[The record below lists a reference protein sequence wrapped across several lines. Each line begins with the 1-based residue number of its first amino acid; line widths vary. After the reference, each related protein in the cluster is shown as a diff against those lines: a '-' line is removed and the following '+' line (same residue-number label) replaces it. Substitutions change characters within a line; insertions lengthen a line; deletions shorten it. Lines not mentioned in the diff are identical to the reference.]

1 MVPDS
6 ATTAGGTLDQVQA
19 RAVTPAR
26 GETYGGQS
34 RQQRAADR
42 RERIVAAAV
51 RLFAARDYDDVTV
64 ADVCALA
71 RVSKRYFY
79 ECFADRE
86 ELLVSVH
93 REHHDWLM
101 AGIGAAA
108 PKRPEDLDHLLRPM
122 MVALVRMLAEN
133 PERARVIYIN
143 APRMERRRRGLLR
156 KDAELLGRFVR
167 PVVPRPRDHAYYDRA
182 LLTLTAGVVE
192 IMIDWVSRGM
202 TDPPDALVDHLT
214 GLAASILASLR

>member
-1 MVPDS
+1 
-6 ATTAGGTLDQVQA
+6 LDDLQA
-19 RAVTPAR
+19 RAITPIR

-51 RLFAARDYDDVTV
+51 RLFAVRDYDDVTV
-64 ADVCALA
+64 ADVCTLA

-79 ECFADRE
+79 DFFTDRE
-86 ELLVSVH
+86 DLLVSVH
-93 REHHDWLM
+93 REHHDWVM

-108 PKRPEDLDHLLRPM
+108 PPSFDNLEQLLRPM
-122 MVALVRMLAEN
+122 MAALVRMLAEN

-156 KDAELLGRFVR
+156 KDADLFGRFVR
-167 PVVPRPRDHAYYDRA
+167 PAVPRPRDHAYYDRA
-182 LLTLTAGVVE
+182 LLTLVAGVVE

-202 TDPPDALVDHLT
+202 TDPPDPLVDHLT
-214 GLAASILASLR
+214 ALAVSILDGLR

>member
-1 MVPDS
+1 M
-6 ATTAGGTLDQVQA
+6 L
-19 RAVTPAR
+19 PAR
-26 GETYGGQS
+26 GETYAGQS
-34 RQQRAADR
+34 REQRAADR
-42 RERIVAAAV
+42 RDRIVTAAV

-86 ELLVSVH
+86 DLLVSVH

-108 PKRPEDLDHLLRPM
+108 PRRPADLESLLRPM
-122 MVALVRMLAEN
+122 MSALVHLLADN

-156 KDAELLGRFVR
+156 KDAELFGKYVR
-167 PVVPRPRDHAYYDRA
+167 AAVPRPRDHAYYDRVLLA
-182 LLTLTAGVVE
+182 LIAGVVE
-192 IMIDWVSRGM
+192 LMIDWVSRGM
-202 TDPPDALVDHLT
+202 TDSPKALVDHLT
-214 GLAASILASLR
+214 ALATSMLRSLT

>member
-1 MVPDS
+1 
-6 ATTAGGTLDQVQA
+6 LDDLQA

-51 RLFAARDYDDVTV
+51 RLFAVRDYDDVTV

-79 ECFADRE
+79 DYFADRE
-86 ELLVSVH
+86 DLLVSVH

-108 PKRPEDLDHLLRPM
+108 PKCPDSLDQLLRPM
-122 MVALVRMLAEN
+122 ITALVRMLAEN

-156 KDAELLGRFVR
+156 KDAELFGRFVR
-167 PVVPRPRDHAYYDRA
+167 PAVPRPRDHAYYDRA
-182 LLTLTAGVVE
+182 MLTLVAGVAE

-202 TDPPDALVDHLT
+202 TDPAEALVDHLT
-214 GLAASILASLR
+214 ALAVSILGDLR

>member
-1 MVPDS
+1 
-6 ATTAGGTLDQVQA
+6 LDDLQA
-19 RAVTPAR
+19 RAVAPAR

-64 ADVCALA
+64 ADVCTLA

-79 ECFADRE
+79 DVFTDRE
-86 ELLVSVH
+86 DLLVSVH

-108 PKRPEDLDHLLRPM
+108 PKRPDDLQHLLRPM
-122 MVALVRMLAEN
+122 MAALVRMLADN

-156 KDAELLGRFVR
+156 KDAELFGRFVR
-167 PVVPRPRDHAYYDRA
+167 AAVPRPRDHAYYDRA
-182 LLTLTAGVVE
+182 MLTLVAGVAE
-192 IMIDWVSRGM
+192 IMIDWVARGM

-214 GLAASILASLR
+214 ALAAAILASLR

>member
-1 MVPDS
+1 
-6 ATTAGGTLDQVQA
+6 LDDVQA
-19 RAVTPAR
+19 DPAPPVR

-34 RQQRAADR
+34 REQRAADR
-42 RERIVAAAV
+42 RIRIVSAAM

-79 ECFADRE
+79 DHFADRE
-86 ELLVSVH
+86 DLLVSVH

-108 PKRPEDLDHLLRPM
+108 PKHPDGLGALLRPM
-122 MVALVRMLAEN
+122 MAALVHMLVEN
-133 PERARVIYIN
+133 PQRARVIYIN

-156 KDAELLGRFVR
+156 KDAELFGRFVR
-167 PVVPRPRDHAYYDRA
+167 PAVRRPRDHAYYDRVLLA
-182 LLTLTAGVVE
+182 LIAGVAE
-192 IMIDWVSRGM
+192 LMIDWVGRGL
-202 TDPPDALVDHLT
+202 TDSPDALVDHLT
-214 GLAASILASLR
+214 ALAVSMLDSLN

>member
-1 MVPDS
+1 VDTEIFPP
-6 ATTAGGTLDQVQA
+6 V
-19 RAVTPAR
+19 R

-64 ADVCALA
+64 ADVCTLA

-79 ECFADRE
+79 DFFTDRE
-86 ELLVSVH
+86 DLLVSVH

-101 AGIGAAA
+101 ASIGAAA
-108 PKRPEDLDHLLRPM
+108 PKRPDDLEHALRPM
-122 MVALVRMLAEN
+122 MATLVRLLAEN

-143 APRMERRRRGLLR
+143 APRMERRRRGLVR

-167 PVVPRPRDHAYYDRA
+167 PVVPRPRDRAYYDRA
-182 LLTLTAGVVE
+182 MLALVAGIVE
-192 IMIDWVSRGM
+192 LMIDWVGRGM
-202 TDPPDALVDHLT
+202 TDPPGALVDHLT
-214 GLAASILASLR
+214 TYSVSVLRTLR

>member
-1 MVPDS
+1 
-6 ATTAGGTLDQVQA
+6 LDDLQA

-51 RLFAARDYDDVTV
+51 RLFAVRDYDDVTV
-64 ADVCALA
+64 ADVCTLA

-79 ECFADRE
+79 DFFTDRE
-86 ELLVSVH
+86 DLLVSVH

-108 PKRPEDLDHLLRPM
+108 PKHPRDLDHLLRPM
-122 MVALVRMLAEN
+122 MAALVRMLAEN
-133 PERARVIYIN
+133 PERARVVYIN

-156 KDAELLGRFVR
+156 KDAELFGRFVR
-167 PVVPRPRDHAYYDRA
+167 PAVPRPRDHAYYDRA
-182 LLTLTAGVVE
+182 MLTLVAGVVE

-214 GLAASILASLR
+214 ALAVSILDDLC

>member
-1 MVPDS
+1 
-6 ATTAGGTLDQVQA
+6 
-19 RAVTPAR
+19 
-26 GETYGGQS
+26 
-34 RQQRAADR
+34 
-42 RERIVAAAV
+42 V

-64 ADVCALA
+64 ADVCTLA

-79 ECFADRE
+79 DFFSDRE

-101 AGIGAAA
+101 ASIGAAA
-108 PKRPEDLDHLLRPM
+108 PKRPDSLEHAMRPM
-122 MVALVRMLAEN
+122 MATLVRLLAEN

-167 PVVPRPRDHAYYDRA
+167 PAVPRPRDRAYYDRA
-182 LLTLTAGVVE
+182 MLALVAGIVE
-192 IMIDWVSRGM
+192 LMIDWVSRGM
-202 TDPPDALVDHLT
+202 TDPAAALVDHLT
-214 GLAASILASLR
+214 TYSVSVLQTLR

>member
-1 MVPDS
+1 MEIGFVPP
-6 ATTAGGTLDQVQA
+6 L
-19 RAVTPAR
+19 R

-34 RQQRAADR
+34 RQQRATDR

-64 ADVCALA
+64 ADVCTLA

-79 ECFADRE
+79 DYFADRE
-86 ELLVSVH
+86 DLLVSVH

-108 PKRPEDLDHLLRPM
+108 PKSPDDIEHVVHPM
-122 MVALVRMLAEN
+122 MASLVRLLAEN

-156 KDAELLGRFVR
+156 KDAELLGRYVR
-167 PVVPRPRDHAYYDRA
+167 PAVPRPRDRAYYDRA
-182 LLTLTAGVVE
+182 LLAMVAGIVE

-214 GLAASILASLR
+214 TYSVSILQSVR